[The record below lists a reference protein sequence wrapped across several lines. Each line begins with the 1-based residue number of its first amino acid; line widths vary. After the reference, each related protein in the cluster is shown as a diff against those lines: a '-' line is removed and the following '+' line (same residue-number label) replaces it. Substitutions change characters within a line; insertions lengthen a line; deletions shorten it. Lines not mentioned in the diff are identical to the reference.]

1 MTEPG
6 GPPRRRAVV
15 LLLVGGVAAVIGG
28 VVAMLLAK
36 ASLDAAARAAN
47 RIETLPVGVYAQY
60 TQHAVTTDPTGF
72 VVGMLVFA
80 LGVALLL
87 AGVVVSTRRARV
99 A

>member
-47 RIETLPVGVYAQY
+47 RMETLPVGVYAQY
-60 TQHAVTTDPTGF
+60 TQHAVTADPTGILA
-72 VVGMLVFA
+72 GLAVFA

-87 AGVVVSTRRARV
+87 AGVVVSTRRPRV